1 MPNDRI
7 PAVEHA
13 LFVRVGAA
21 DDPYG
26 KTGIAHYLEHLMFT
40 GSANYPEGSYD
51 GTIATIE
58 NVGKLAPAWQFSTGV
73 LRGHEGAPADEDE
86 VVITLPSGHEFRGVP
101 DVLRAL
107 QGVLDQIL
115 PPCAV
120 EIKVD
125 KYWDAVELIEG
136 AEKSF
141 CPSCQFPYFLIPTS

>member
-1 MPNDRI
+1 MI
-7 PAVEHA
+7 PQQVSAVAPCDAAPSPETEA
-13 LFVRVGAA
+13 AIRQAFSEIPETMRLVAA
-21 DDPYG
+21 DR
-26 KTGIAHYLEHLMFT
+26 F
-40 GSANYPEGSYD
+40 D
-51 GTIATIE
+51 GWAKVT
-58 NVGKLAPAWQFSTGV
+58 
-73 LRGHEGAPADEDE
+73 ADEDE